1 MNSVAFSLAA
11 FAPLSQMSFC
21 LTNCVKVGVK
31 VGHFIGFRINGGKQ
45 NKEQKPKK
53 LLVTKLKQEISALMK
68 KELHYFDWE
77 QGPWRYCFGQTTQL
91 PGY

>member
-31 VGHFIGFRINGGKQ
+31 VGHFIGFRINGGKTKQ
-45 NKEQKPKK
+45 RTKTKK
-53 LLVTKLKQEISALMK
+53 HTLSYKAEAGNFC
-68 KELHYFDWE
+68 FDE
-77 QGPWRYCFGQTTQL
+77 KRASLF
-91 PGY
+91 